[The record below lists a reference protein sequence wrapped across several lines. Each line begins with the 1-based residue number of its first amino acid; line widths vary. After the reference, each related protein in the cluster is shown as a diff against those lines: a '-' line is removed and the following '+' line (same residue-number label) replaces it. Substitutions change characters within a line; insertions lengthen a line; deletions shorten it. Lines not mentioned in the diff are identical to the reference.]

1 MPNGAD
7 VALFAKLCVDHW
19 KLIQR
24 FTKALQLVSEGERA
38 RLLSQLRYSELQLTA
53 LASEAG
59 LKIVTFDGEPYGP
72 GCPASA
78 DNLGDFATDENLFVE
93 KTLEPTVVHDM
104 RTLLAGRVL
113 LASNTTPSTGR

>member
-1 MPNGAD
+1 MGDGND
-7 VALFAKLCVDHW
+7 VTLLAKLCVDHW

-24 FTKALQLVSEGERA
+24 FAKAVELVPEGERA
-38 RLLSQLRYSELQLTA
+38 RLSSQVRYSELQLNS

-78 DNLGDFATDENLFVE
+78 DNLGDFDTEEDLFVE

-104 RTLLAGRVL
+104 RTMLAGRVL
-113 LASNTTPSTGR
+113 LASATTPSTGR

>member
-1 MPNGAD
+1 MAD
-7 VALFAKLCVDHW
+7 GNDVTLFAKLCVDHW

-24 FTKALQLVSEGERA
+24 FTKAIELLPEGERA
-38 RLLSQLRYSELQLTA
+38 RLSSQLRYSELQLNS

-59 LKIVTFDGEPYGP
+59 VKIVTFDGEPYGP

-78 DNLGDFATDENLFVE
+78 DNLGDFDTEENLFVE

-104 RTLLAGRVL
+104 RTMLAGRVL
-113 LASNTTPSTGR
+113 LASTTTPPTGR